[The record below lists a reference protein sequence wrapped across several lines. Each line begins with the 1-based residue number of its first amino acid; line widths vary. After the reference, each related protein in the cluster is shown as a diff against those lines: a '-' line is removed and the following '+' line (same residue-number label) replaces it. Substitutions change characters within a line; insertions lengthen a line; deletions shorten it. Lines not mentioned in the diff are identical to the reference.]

1 MARASA
7 EDFLMNEQ
15 LTPQGLE
22 PLASVEALA
31 PPPPRPRAVR
41 AALRMNIR
49 GRSVR
54 LRGLRLPPTGI
65 WRWLA
70 ILGPGIIASSA
81 GNDAG
86 GIATYSS
93 TGAQYGYDLIWV
105 MILITVSL
113 AVVQEMCARLGA
125 ATGRGLLDLIR
136 ERFGVGWAVFAVSV
150 ILIANSGLVVS
161 EFVGI
166 GAAME
171 LLGFSKYLTVPL
183 GAALV
188 WYLVVLGSYGR
199 VEKIFLLMT
208 LLFFAYPIAAIMAH
222 PHWGEVA
229 RGAFVPKIHK
239 DPAYIF
245 LLVALMGTTITPY
258 MQLFQQSSV
267 VERGGDRRRY
277 GPERAD
283 AYVGVIFSNLM
294 SIFMIIATAT
304 TLHVIGKTDIDTA
317 ADAAQALEPVA
328 GHFAGMVFAVG
339 LLGAS
344 LLAAAVLPLATSYAV
359 SEAFGFSKGVDLDF
373 RRARLFFT
381 LFTVLIIVGAGAALI
396 PGLPVIKLLLW
407 VQVLNG
413 ILLPIILVFI
423 LLLIRDQRLVGEL
436 KNTRLYNILGWST
449 LTIITL
455 AVVVMLGSQLLEA
468 LGLHLFGN

>member
-1 MARASA
+1 
-7 EDFLMNEQ
+7 MNEQ
-15 LTPQGLE
+15 PTSDGLE
-22 PLASVEALA
+22 PLASVEASA
-31 PPPPRPRAVR
+31 SQRPPTVR
-41 AALRMNIR
+41 TALRMNVR

-54 LRGLRLPPTGI
+54 LRGLRLPPTGV

-70 ILGPGIIASSA
+70 ILGPGLIASAA

-93 TGAQYGYDLIWV
+93 TGAKYGYELIWV
-105 MILITVSL
+105 MLLITVSL

-136 ERFGVGWAVFAVSV
+136 ERFGVGWAVFAIGV
-150 ILIANSGLVVS
+150 ILVANGGLVVS
-161 EFVGI
+161 EFIGI

-171 LLGFSKYLTVPL
+171 LLGFSKYIAIPI
-183 GAALV
+183 AAAFV
-188 WYLVVLGSYGR
+188 WYLVVVGTYGR
-199 VEKIFLLMT
+199 VEKIFLVMT
-208 LLFFAYPIAAIMAH
+208 LVFFAYPIAAIMAH
-222 PHWGEVA
+222 PNWGEVA
-229 RGAFVPKIHK
+229 HGAFIPTIHK
-239 DPAYIF
+239 DPDYIF
-245 LLVALMGTTITPY
+245 LLVGLMGTTITPY
-258 MQLFQQSSV
+258 MQIFQQSSI

-283 AYVGVIFSNLM
+283 AYVGVIFSNVM
-294 SIFMIIATAT
+294 SIFMIIATAA
-304 TLHVIGKTDIDTA
+304 TLHAIGKTEIGSA
-317 ADAAQALEPVA
+317 ADAAQALAPVA
-328 GHFAGMVFAVG
+328 GHFAGMIFAVG

-373 RRARLFFT
+373 RRAPLFFA
-381 LFTVLIIVGAGAALI
+381 LFTALIVVGAGAALV
-396 PGLPVIKLLLW
+396 PRLPVIKLLLW

-436 KNTRLYNILGWST
+436 KNTRLYNVLGWGT
-449 LTIITL
+449 FGMITL
-455 AVVVMLGSQLLEA
+455 AVLVMLASQLFEA
-468 LGLHLFGN
+468 FGIHLSGG